1 VSPPANV
8 SAVSAPVE
16 PGLTKP
22 AAPKPVPEAPNPIS
36 ATLLFSLLLHG
47 VLLLGI
53 TFHFAKF
60 TPSLP
65 TLDVTLVNVAN
76 QEAPD
81 KADFLA
87 QANNSGG
94 GQSDKAARPS
104 QMFSGPLPKPD
115 PGIATQAV
123 EAATPQPQDAMPTR
137 MVTTAGSADF
147 SVASDTA
154 KPKVEPQDDAATA
167 ADLKREQDIAQL
179 AAELRQQTEAL
190 AKRPKKKFISA
201 NTKEYVYASYMR
213 GWSDRVQRVG
223 NLNYPNEA
231 RRRKLYGDLLLTV
244 GLSRDGSIK
253 NISVIKSSGQ
263 PLLDAAAER
272 IVRLSAPFPPLP
284 KDASVDELYI
294 TRTWQFLPGDVLR
307 NK

>member
-1 VSPPANV
+1 VSTPATV
-8 SAVSAPVE
+8 S
-16 PGLTKP
+16 TT
-22 AAPKPVPEAPNPIS
+22 PNPIG
-36 ATLLFSLLLHG
+36 ATMLFSLLLHG

-53 TFHFAKF
+53 TFHFVKPS
-60 TPSLP
+60 PSLP

-76 QEAPD
+76 QDAPD

-94 GQSDKAARPS
+94 GQSDRAARPS
-104 QMFSGPLPKPD
+104 QLFSGELPKPD
-115 PGIATQAV
+115 PGIATQPV
-123 EAATPQPQDAMPTR
+123 EATTPQPREATPTH
-137 MVTTAGSADF
+137 MVTTSGATDF
-147 SVASDTA
+147 TVASDTA
-154 KPKVEPQDDAATA
+154 KTQVDPEEQTPTA
-167 ADLKREQDIAQL
+167 AELKRQQAIAQL

-213 GWSDRVQRVG
+213 GWSDRVERIG
-223 NLNYPNEA
+223 NLNYPDEA
-231 RRRKLYGDLLLTV
+231 RQRKLYGDLLLTV
-244 GLSRDGSIK
+244 GLARDGGIK
-253 NISVIKSSGQ
+253 NITIIKSSGQ

-272 IVRLSAPFPPLP
+272 IVRLAAPFPPLP

>member
-1 VSPPANV
+1 M
-8 SAVSAPVE
+8 
-16 PGLTKP
+16 
-22 AAPKPVPEAPNPIS
+22 
-36 ATLLFSLLLHG
+36 LFSLLLHG

-53 TFHFAKF
+53 TFHFVKPS
-60 TPSLP
+60 PSLP

-76 QEAPD
+76 QQAPD

-94 GQSDKAARPS
+94 GLSDRAARPS
-104 QMFSGPLPKPD
+104 QMFSGALPKPD
-115 PGIATQAV
+115 PGIAAQPV
-123 EAATPQPQDAMPTR
+123 EATTPQPRAVTPTR
-137 MVTTAGSADF
+137 MVTTTGATDF
-147 SVASDTA
+147 SVSSDTA
-154 KPKVEPQDDAATA
+154 QTEVDPQDQTPTA
-167 ADLKREQDIAQL
+167 AELKRQQAIAQL

-213 GWSDRVQRVG
+213 GWSDRVQRIG
-223 NLNYPNEA
+223 NLNYPDEA

-244 GLSRDGSIK
+244 GLNRDGGIK
-253 NISVIKSSGQ
+253 NITIIKSSGY

-284 KDASVDELYI
+284 KDVNVDELYI

>member
-1 VSPPANV
+1 MSTTATASP
-8 SAVSAPVE
+8 
-16 PGLTKP
+16 
-22 AAPKPVPEAPNPIS
+22 APNPIG
-36 ATLLFSLLLHG
+36 ATMLFSLLLHG

-53 TFHFAKF
+53 TFHFVK
-60 TPSLP
+60 PNPGLP

-76 QEAPD
+76 QQAPD

-94 GQSDKAARPS
+94 GQSDRAARPS
-104 QMFSGPLPKPD
+104 QMFSGALPKPD
-115 PGIATQAV
+115 PGIAAQPI
-123 EAATPQPQDAMPTR
+123 EATTPQPREATPTR
-137 MVTTAGSADF
+137 MVTTTGATDF

-154 KPKVEPQDDAATA
+154 QTEVDPQEQTPTA
-167 ADLKREQDIAQL
+167 AELKRQQAIAQL

-213 GWSDRVQRVG
+213 GWSDRVQRIG
-223 NLNYPNEA
+223 NLNYPDEA

-244 GLSRDGSIK
+244 GLNRDGGIK
-253 NISVIKSSGQ
+253 NITIIKSSGQ

-284 KDASVDELYI
+284 KDVNVDELYI